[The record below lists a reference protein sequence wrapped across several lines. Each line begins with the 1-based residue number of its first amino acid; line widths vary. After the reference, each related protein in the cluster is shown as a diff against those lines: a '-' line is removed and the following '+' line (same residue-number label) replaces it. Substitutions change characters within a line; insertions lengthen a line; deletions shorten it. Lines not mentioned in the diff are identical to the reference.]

1 MKIKAKVLLGLPL
14 TEHERAVY
22 LLLIASEKEMHKYL
36 QEEQKHEKNHSYDSN
51 CCNSTDM

>member
-22 LLLIASEKEMHKYL
+22 LLLIASEEEMHKYL
-36 QEEQKHEKNHSYDSN
+36 QERKHEKNHSYDSN
-51 CCNSTDM
+51 CCNSTGM